1 MKINSNNYP
10 LVSII
15 MNCYNGETYLAEAV
29 KSILFQTYKNF
40 EVIFWDNKSN
50 DESANIYKSFNDKRL
65 KYFLSNEH
73 TSLYEARNLAIKKSK
88 GKLIAFLDADDLWS
102 GDKLYLQIKK
112 FKNKKVGL
120 VFSNYYFLNQTTGK
134 KKLAYKK
141 KLPEGI
147 IFNELLKNYFIGINT
162 VVMKKSI
169 FKNKNIFNKKFNI
182 IGDFDFFI
190 RISQNIYFTGIHLP
204 LVTYRIHDKN
214 FSNNNYKM
222 YISELKIWLNSHKLL
237 SDNDF
242 FYVKEKIIYLEAM
255 LNILSKKY
263 IASLKKIFQISSH
276 IKKIK
281 FLIFVIIKIFFKNII
296 K

>member
-102 GDKLYLQIKK
+102 SDKLYLQIKK

-120 VFSNYYFLNQTTGK
+120 VFSNYYFLNQRTGK

-147 IFNELLKNYFIGINT
+147 IFNELLKDYFIGINT

-190 RISQNIYFTGIHLP
+190 RISQNIYFTAIHLP

-237 SDNDF
+237 SDNNF

-281 FLIFVIIKIFFKNII
+281 FLIIVLIKIFFKNII